1 MGRSTKGV
9 ESFAIVLY
17 LAHFTCAHFHSL
29 LNYSATPL
37 CAMCKVQDFA
47 QLYNL
52 KVQDFAHLPMRKV
65 QDVAHLRCNSLHFCA
80 LKNAIFQKV
89 TCSHYMHTPDWLLMR
104 ARNIS

>member
-1 MGRSTKGV
+1 M
-9 ESFAIVLY
+9 
-17 LAHFTCAHFHSL
+17 
-29 LNYSATPL
+29 
-37 CAMCKVQDFA
+37 QDFA

-89 TCSHYMHTPDWLLMR
+89 TCSHYMSYSQSFFDQFLG
-104 ARNIS
+104 AFFDISNLSQHRIALNVVIMDSKNVL